1 MAADLGSDRS
11 PGLRAG
17 HHDNMPSPTPE
28 VLTSSSNPRVAAGV
42 ALRDRRERERTG
54 LTLVDGAREVR
65 RALDAGVEVVEAF
78 TCEPLLAGP
87 DARAAL
93 DRLLAGSAPLLR
105 TSERVFAKL
114 AFGERAEGIVAVV
127 RVPSLELGRL
137 SLPVD
142 PLVLVLEG
150 VEKPGNLGA
159 VLRTADGAGVDAVV
173 AASPRTDLFNP
184 NAIRASAG
192 TVFAVP
198 TASASTADVLAWL
211 RGSGVRILATRV
223 DAERRYSDVDLTGPV
238 ALVLGAEDDG
248 LTDTWN
254 APDIES
260 IRLPMSGIADSL
272 NVSVTAAVVAYE
284 ARRQRGDPQRPGR

>member
-1 MAADLGSDRS
+1 
-11 PGLRAG
+11 
-17 HHDNMPSPTPE
+17 MPSPTPE
-28 VLTSSSNPRVAAGV
+28 VLTSSANPRVVAAV

-78 TCEPLLAGP
+78 TCEPLLAGA

-93 DRLLAGSAPLLR
+93 DRLLSGPAPLHR
-105 TSERVFAKL
+105 TTERVFARL
-114 AFGERAEGIVAVV
+114 AFGERAEGIVAVI
-127 RVPSLELGRL
+127 RIPSLELGRL
-137 SLPVD
+137 ALPVD

-192 TVFAVP
+192 TVFAVS
-198 TASASTADVLAWL
+198 TASASTAEVLAWL
-211 RGSGVRILATRV
+211 RGAEIRILATRV
-223 DAERRYSDVDLTGPV
+223 DAERVFTEVDLTGPV

-248 LTDTWN
+248 LTDVWN
-254 APDIES
+254 APDVES

-272 NVSVTAAVVAYE
+272 NVSVTAGIVAYE
-284 ARRQRGDPQRPGR
+284 ARRQRGDPQRSGR